1 MVSGGF
7 TFNQEQ
13 QASLPVD
20 QHDISSRKV
29 ILHRSFKIWMFLV
42 TLLALHAGTAS
53 MQALNSRIG
62 DVSLQT
68 SAKRLDITG
77 TPRALYNVGSR
88 PYSGD
93 AETAARTFL
102 QEHARTLRLDPS
114 PQQLHTMRVNLVLG
128 GAHIRF
134 TQQYAG
140 IPVYRGDVVVSMNDR
155 NEIGMVINN
164 WRSDISLPSVQPSFG
179 TTEAIQR
186 ARNVMQVKGMTIGK
200 EDEAD
205 LMVYENDQAG
215 WQLVYR
221 VTITNDDPYGDWEIF
236 LDAMTGQLLHATDMF
251 VRHTESA
258 QGSGYVYLSD
268 PLSAARRMYNTP
280 GFTDGDDAD
289 TDSLTQYRTLVVLDS
304 LTYEDGLYKLKGPFC
319 NITEIE
325 APADPPFYAAPT
337 LDGFNYT
344 RSRQEFEA
352 VMAYYHVS
360 TAYQHLR
367 SLGFEIP
374 GLRSIRVD
382 PHGHQGEDNSHYS
395 PSGNWIS
402 FGEGGVDDAEDAD
415 VIWHE
420 YAHAIQFNI
429 VPTWGGGESGALGEG
444 FGDYWAASYSRSLG
458 QWDQGSYHY
467 NWVFNW
473 DGHNPLWAGR
483 ILNDSR
489 TYPFGALPIH
499 SAGQI
504 WSAALMGIWNDL
516 GRDITDRLV
525 VKSLMYLGSGA
536 TGPDNAHAMIQAD
549 RDLYGGAHIPTLL
562 YWLGTVKEFIDPN
575 VYTSTISHQPLEPT
589 LDTLG
594 PYIILATVTP
604 AQGSGNTEVQV
615 HWGWN
620 GEITETAAMQQ
631 ISPTE
636 FRAGIPGLG
645 SPAICNYYLT
655 ASDGLG
661 PAAFSPAGAPWQFYA
676 FQAGVDSIAP
686 SIIHTPTVMFPLN
699 RWPALLRATVA
710 DNLGVDSVWIEV
722 QLNGQSTPNV
732 VMMSRLDGGDF
743 TCEIPFERS
752 QLHAGDSITYRILA
766 RDRSISRNT
775 SVAPADGHFTLRLVD
790 RGRTILL
797 VNDDIAPG
805 IVQEVQGKGTTII
818 HDSGEFTPSH
828 QLFHR
833 TLTQSGF
840 LPVTT
845 SFADF
850 DVHRI
855 NNYDAIVLIGGMN
868 VTPFADEA
876 KRAALSQYA
885 ASGGRVL
892 VEGGEVGYYYRARP
906 DEVDAT
912 FRRSVLHD
920 SIFVSDAISDDIS
933 IPTPSHPLV
942 TAPYAIGTTLA
953 MVDRSN
959 YADRDAMTLMPDDPF
974 TYYVAEW
981 SAVSGTSGI
990 IVHDSPDGA
999 RTIFLTFSV
1008 ASIADSVQAGHFIEN
1023 AIHYLLFADPAS
1035 DSTRG
1040 KPVGQPEHFTLEQ
1053 NYPNPFNPV
1062 TSIRFTLTQRASV
1075 TMKIFNVLGEEV
1087 ITLLD
1092 GALNEGEHLVYWNGR
1107 TSSGELA
1114 GSGAYLYRLEAR
1126 GSGSEA
1132 IFLKSKKML
1141 LIR

>member
-1 MVSGGF
+1 
-7 TFNQEQ
+7 
-13 QASLPVD
+13 
-20 QHDISSRKV
+20 
-29 ILHRSFKIWMFLV
+29 
-42 TLLALHAGTAS
+42 

-68 SAKRLDITG
+68 TAKRLDTTG
-77 TPRALYNVGSR
+77 TPRALYNIESR

-114 PQQLHTMRVNLVLG
+114 PQHLRTTRVHLVQG
-128 GAHIRF
+128 GTHIRF
-134 TQQYAG
+134 TQQHEG

-164 WRSDISLPSVQPSFG
+164 SRSDISLPSIQPSFG
-179 TTEAIQR
+179 ISEAIQR
-186 ARNVMQVKGMTIGK
+186 ARNVMQVKGMTLGK
-200 EDEAD
+200 EDEAG
-205 LMVYENDQAG
+205 LMVYENDQTG
-215 WQLVYR
+215 WRLVYR

-236 LDAMTGQLLHATDMF
+236 LDAMTGQLLHVTDMF

-258 QGSGYVYLSD
+258 QGSGFVYLSD

-289 TDSLTQYRTLVVLDS
+289 TDSLTHYRALVVLDS

-325 APADPPFYAAPT
+325 APADPPFYAATTP
-337 LDGFNYT
+337 DGFNYT
-344 RSRQEFEA
+344 RSQQEFEA

-374 GLRSIRVD
+374 GLRGIRVD

-444 FGDYWAASYSRSLG
+444 FGDYWAASYSRSLE
-458 QWDQGSYHY
+458 QWDQSSYHY

-473 DGHNPLWAGR
+473 DGHNPFRAGR

-525 VKSLMYLGSGA
+525 IKSLMYLGSNA
-536 TGPDNAHAMIQAD
+536 TALDNAHAMIQAD

-562 YWLGTVKEFIDPN
+562 YWLGTVKKFIDPN
-575 VYTSTISHQPLEPT
+575 AYTATISHQPLDPT
-589 LDTLG
+589 LDTIG
-594 PYIILATVTP
+594 PYVIQATVTSG
-604 AQGSGNTEVQV
+604 QGLGNTGLQV

-620 GEITETAAMQQ
+620 GEITETATMQRM
-631 ISPTE
+631 SSTE
-636 FRAGIPGLG
+636 FRLSIPGLG
-645 SPAICNYYLT
+645 VPGLCRYYLA
-655 ASDGLG
+655 ASDSLGLAG
-661 PAAFSPAGAPWQFYA
+661 FSPVGAPDEFYE
-676 FQAGVDSIAP
+676 FQAGIDAIPP
-686 SIIHTPTVMFPLN
+686 SIVHTPSLMFQLN
-699 RWPALLRATVA
+699 NWPVLLRATVT
-710 DNLGVDSVWIEV
+710 DNLCVDSVWVEAR
-722 QLNGQSTPNV
+722 LNTQSTCTV
-732 VMMSRLDGGDF
+732 LMMTRLDGDDF
-743 TCEIPFERS
+743 ACAIPFERS
-752 QLHAGDSITYRILA
+752 QLRDGDSITYRIFA
-766 RDRSISRNT
+766 NDRSISRNRAVSPT
-775 SVAPADGHFTLRLVD
+775 DGHFTLRLAD
-790 RGRTILL
+790 RSKKILL

-805 IVQEVQGKGTTII
+805 TLQEVQGKGPNVI

-828 QLFHR
+828 RLFHH
-833 TLTQSGF
+833 TLTQSGY

-845 SFADF
+845 SFADLDIHTISSF
-850 DVHRI
+850 
-855 NNYDAIVLIGGMN
+855 DAIVLIGGMN
-868 VTPFADEA
+868 VTPFADQE
-876 KRAALSQYA
+876 KRFALSRYVA
-885 ASGGRVL
+885 AGGSVL
-892 VEGGEVGYYYRARP
+892 VEGGEVGYYYRARL
-906 DEVDAT
+906 DEVDPS
-912 FRRSVLHD
+912 FRRTVLHD
-920 SIFVSDAISDDIS
+920 SAFISDAISGDMS
-933 IPTPSHPLV
+933 ILEPSHPLA
-942 TAPYAIGTTLA
+942 TTPNAIGSTLA
-953 MVDRSN
+953 MVNRST
-959 YADRDAMTLMPDDPF
+959 YGDRDAMTLIPDDPF
-974 TYYVAEW
+974 TYHVAEW
-981 SAVSGTSGI
+981 STASDAPGI
-990 IVHDSPDGA
+990 IIHDNPDGP
-999 RTIFLTFSV
+999 RTVFLTFSV
-1008 ASIADSVQAGHFIEN
+1008 ASIADSGQASQLIEN
-1023 AIHYLLFADPAS
+1023 VIQYLLFADQAA

-1040 KPVGQPEHFTLEQ
+1040 KPVVQPEHFVLAQ

-1062 TSIRFTLTQRASV
+1062 TSIRFTMTQHASV
-1075 TMKIFNVLGEEV
+1075 TVKIFNILGEEV

-1092 GALNEGEHLVYWNGR
+1092 GPLDEGEHFVYWNGK
-1107 TSSGELA
+1107 TSSGALM

-1126 GSGSEA
+1126 GSGSEV